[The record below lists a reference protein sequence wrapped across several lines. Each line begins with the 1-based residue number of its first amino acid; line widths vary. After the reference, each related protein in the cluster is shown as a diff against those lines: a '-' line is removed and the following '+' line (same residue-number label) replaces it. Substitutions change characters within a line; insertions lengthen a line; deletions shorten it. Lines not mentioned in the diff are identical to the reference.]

1 MSSLPVFRRNE
12 LEGQVGLTITIQEL
26 DRVRGPLDQDCIKSL
41 RRMAV
46 GSIRHGSKI
55 KRTKREIKEWVKN
68 HWPVEAP
75 SSYLLGIPDTLV
87 DLILRGVLHFS
98 QDPLPRMG

>member
-1 MSSLPVFRRNE
+1 MSSLPVFRRDE
-12 LEGQVGLTITIQEL
+12 LGGQVGLTTTIQEL
-26 DRVRGPLDQDCIKSL
+26 DRVRGSLDQDRVESL

-46 GSIRHGSKI
+46 GSIRRGSKI
-55 KRTKREIKEWVKN
+55 KRTKREVREWVKN

-75 SSYLLGIPDTLV
+75 GSYLLGIPDTLV

-98 QDPLPRMG
+98 